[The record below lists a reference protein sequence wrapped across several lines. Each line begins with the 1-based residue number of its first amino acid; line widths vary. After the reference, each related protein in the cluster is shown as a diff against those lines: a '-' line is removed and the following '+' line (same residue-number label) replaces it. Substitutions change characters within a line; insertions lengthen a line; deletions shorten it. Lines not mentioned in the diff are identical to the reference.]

1 MSSTNSSGR
10 GPETTLT
17 DGLIDRPKSVRD
29 GEELDREA
37 LAAWLRVHT
46 NLLDASDTRA
56 AAEQITVLQFPSGYS
71 NLTYLL
77 RIGKNEAVLR
87 RPPFGNTIRS
97 GHDMSREF
105 TVLSRLAPVYPL
117 APRPLAYCEDES
129 VIGAPFY
136 LMERRL
142 GTIIR
147 QQPPKGMRLDE
158 ATARALALALIDGL
172 ADLHMIDWRGVGL
185 AEFGK
190 PEGYAGRQVEG
201 WTRRW
206 QQAKTDDIAKLDAV
220 AAWLA
225 AQLPADADQNPAL
238 IHNDYKYDNVLL
250 DALGGGS
257 EAIHVNA
264 VLDWEM
270 ATIGSPRMD
279 LGTTLGYWVEAGD
292 DARIQSLAFGPTNIP
307 GSLTRAELVERYQE
321 RTGIAVG
328 NVDYYRVFGLFK
340 IAVILQQIYARYR
353 KGSTA
358 DPRFAALGYFVALLA
373 EVADA
378 TAERA

>member
-1 MSSTNSSGR
+1 MIDHRS
-10 GPETTLT
+10 PETTLT

-37 LAAWLRVHT
+37 LAVWLRAHT
-46 NLLDASDTRA
+46 NLLEPSDGA
-56 AAEQITVLQFPSGYS
+56 AQITVLQFPSGYS

-77 RIGKNEAVLR
+77 QIGRTEAVLR
-87 RPPFGNTIRS
+87 RPPFGNTVKS
-97 GHDMSREF
+97 GHDMGREH

-117 APRPLAYCEDES
+117 APRPLAYCDDET

-136 LMERRL
+136 LMERRR
-142 GTIIR
+142 GIIIR
-147 QQPPKGMRLDE
+147 QQPPKGMRIDE
-158 ATARALALALIDGL
+158 TTARSLALALIDGL
-172 ADLHMIDWRGVGL
+172 ADLHKIDWRGVGL
-185 AEFGK
+185 GQFGK
-190 PEGYAGRQVEG
+190 PEGYAGRQIDG

-206 QQAKTDDIAKLDAV
+206 NHAKTDDTPKLDAV

-225 AQLPADADQNPAL
+225 ARLPADADANPAL
-238 IHNDYKYDNVLL
+238 IHNDFKYDNVLL
-250 DALGGGS
+250 DTVGS
-257 EAIHVNA
+257 TGEVHVNA

-292 DARIQSLAFGPTNIP
+292 DPRMQGLAFGPTNLP
-307 GSLTRAELVERYQE
+307 GSPSRAELVDRYQE
-321 RTGIAVG
+321 RTGISIG
-328 NVDYYRVFGLFK
+328 NADYYRVFGLFK

-353 KGSTA
+353 KGATR
-358 DPRFAALGYFVALLA
+358 DPRFAALGYFVTLLA

-378 TAERA
+378 LAEAS

>member
-1 MSSTNSSGR
+1 VSNTRS
-10 GPETTLT
+10 PDTTLT

-29 GEELDREA
+29 GEELDRGA
-37 LAAWLRVHT
+37 LAAWLRAHT
-46 NLLDASDTRA
+46 TLLGPSDG
-56 AAEQITVLQFPSGYS
+56 AEQITVLQFPAGYS

-77 RIGKNEAVLR
+77 RLGTREVVLR
-87 RPPFGNTIRS
+87 RPPFGNTVKS
-97 GHDMSREF
+97 GHDMGREYA
-105 TVLSRLAPVYPL
+105 VLSQLAPVYPL
-117 APRPLAYCEDES
+117 APRPFAYCEDET

-136 LMERRL
+136 LMERRR
-142 GTIIR
+142 GIVIR
-147 QQPPKGMRLDE
+147 RQPPKGMRIDE
-158 ATARALALALIDGL
+158 AAARSLALKLIDGL
-172 ADLHMIDWRGVGL
+172 ADLHKIDWRGVGL

-190 PEGYAGRQVEG
+190 PEGYARRQIEG

-206 QQAKTDDIAKLDAV
+206 NHAKTDDNAKLDAV

-225 AQLPADADQNPAL
+225 ARLPADADADPAL
-238 IHNDYKYDNVLL
+238 IHNDYKYDNLLL
-250 DALGGGS
+250 DVDGGS
-257 EAIHVNA
+257 SGEVRVNA

-292 DARIQSLAFGPTNIP
+292 DARLQGLAFGPTNIP
-307 GSLTRAELVERYQE
+307 GSPSRAELADRYQE
-321 RTGIAVG
+321 RTGISVG

-353 KGSTA
+353 KGATA
-358 DPRFAALGYFVALLA
+358 DPRFAALGYFVTVIA

-378 TAERA
+378 LAETS

>member
-1 MSSTNSSGR
+1 VSETRS
-10 GPETTLT
+10 PETTLT
-17 DGLIDRPKSVRD
+17 DGLIDRAKSVRD

-37 LAAWLRVHT
+37 LAAWLRGHT
-46 NLLDASDTRA
+46 ALLGPDAT
-56 AAEQITVLQFPSGYS
+56 AEQITVLQFPSGYS

-77 RIGKNEAVLR
+77 QIGRHEAVLR
-87 RPPFGNTIRS
+87 RPPFGNTVKS

-105 TVLSRLAPVYPL
+105 TVLSKLAPVYPL
-117 APRPLAYCEDES
+117 APQPLAYCEDAS

-136 LMERRL
+136 LMERRH
-142 GTIIR
+142 GIIIR
-147 QQPPKGMRLDE
+147 RQPPKGMRIDA
-158 ATARALALALIDGL
+158 ATARSLAFALIDGL
-172 ADLHMIDWRGVGL
+172 ADLHKIDWRSIGL
-185 AEFGK
+185 DAFGK

-206 QQAKTDDIAKLDAV
+206 EQAKTEDNPKLDAV

-225 AQLPADADQNPAL
+225 ARLPADADANPAL

-250 DALGGGS
+250 DAATSGS
-257 EAIHVNA
+257 GEIHVNA

-292 DARIQSLAFGPTNIP
+292 DARMQGLAFGPTNVP
-307 GSLTRAELVERYQE
+307 GSPTRAELVDRYQE
-321 RTGIAVG
+321 RSGIAVG
-328 NVDYYRVFGLFK
+328 NADYYRAFGLFK

-353 KGSTA
+353 KGSTT
-358 DPRFAALGYFVALLA
+358 DSRFAALGYFVTLLA
-373 EVADA
+373 EAADGLVEVAE
-378 TAERA
+378 TS

>member
-1 MSSTNSSGR
+1 VSDAAS
-10 GPETTLT
+10 PETTLT
-17 DGLIDRPKSVRD
+17 DGLIDRAKSVRD

-37 LAAWLRVHT
+37 LAAWLRDHT
-46 NLLDASDTRA
+46 TLLRPDGG
-56 AAEQITVLQFPSGYS
+56 AEQITILQFPSGYS

-77 RIGKNEAVLR
+77 KLGDQEAVLR
-87 RPPFGNTIRS
+87 RPPFGNTVKS
-97 GHDMSREF
+97 GHDMSREH
-105 TVLSRLAPVYPL
+105 TVLSKLAPVYPL
-117 APRPLAYCEDES
+117 APRPLAYCEDPS

-136 LMERRL
+136 LMERRY
-142 GTIIR
+142 GIVIR
-147 QQPPKGMRLDE
+147 RQPPKGMRIDE
-158 ATARALALALIDGL
+158 ATARSLALALIDGL
-172 ADLHMIDWRGVGL
+172 ADLHKIDWRAVGL

-206 QQAKTDDIAKLDAV
+206 NQAKTEDNPKLDGV

-225 AQLPADADQNPAL
+225 ARLPADADTNPAL

-250 DALGGGS
+250 DAVTSGLD
-257 EAIHVNA
+257 EVHVNA

-292 DARIQSLAFGPTNIP
+292 DARLQGLAFGPTNIP
-307 GSLTRAELVERYQE
+307 GSPTRAELVDRYQA
-321 RTGIAVG
+321 RSGIAVG
-328 NVDYYRVFGLFK
+328 NVDYYRAFGLFK

-353 KGSTA
+353 KGTTT
-358 DPRFAALGYFVALLA
+358 DPRFAALGYFVTLLS
-373 EVADA
+373 EVADGLA
-378 TAERA
+378 DVAEGG